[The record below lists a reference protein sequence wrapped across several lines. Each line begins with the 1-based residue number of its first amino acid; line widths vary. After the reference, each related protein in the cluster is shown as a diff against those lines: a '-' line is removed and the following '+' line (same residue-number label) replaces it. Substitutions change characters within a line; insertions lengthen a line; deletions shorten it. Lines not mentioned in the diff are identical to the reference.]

1 MIHYIVAVFTGKRK
15 NPVINERL
23 NDPAYLVKKHL
34 FGIETL
40 EMPDVT
46 KVTFVVS
53 PSENKERDL
62 EVVEYV
68 KNYNNQSGIEI
79 DAYIKDDNLM
89 FSYGSWNDAME
100 RNIEND
106 EHFFLI
112 EDDYFPCSDYFYK
125 PFVEKMVEHDAAYVC
140 QLWSDKFLSRPC
152 AAISNGL
159 MNIEA
164 ARFHHKKF
172 RECLQL
178 RKLKKY
184 ENLGSDQGVIAQINF
199 LDGYTRLAY
208 PICDIAD
215 EYGQPFLAPDNRV
228 FMYGNR
234 VKGIVIKCESFGE
247 VKTEPA
253 TFLRYNQVK
262 KNSPEDVE

>member
-1 MIHYIVAVFTGKRK
+1 MIHYVVAVFTGKRK

-23 NDPAYLVKKHL
+23 LDPSYLVKKHL

-40 EMPDVT
+40 RIPDVT

-53 PSENKERDL
+53 PSDNRTRDQ
-62 EVVEYV
+62 EVVDYV
-68 KNYNNQSGIEI
+68 KNYDNQTDIEI
-79 DAYIKDDNLM
+79 DAYIKSDNLM

-100 RNIEND
+100 KNIEND
-106 EHFFLI
+106 DHFFLI
-112 EDDYFPCSDYFYK
+112 EDDYFPCADYFYK
-125 PFVEKMVEHDAAYVC
+125 PFVEKMLENDAAYVC

-159 MNIEA
+159 MNIDA
-164 ARFHHKKF
+164 ARFHYKKF

-184 ENLGSDQGVIAQINF
+184 ENIGSEQGVIAQINF
-199 LDGYTRLAY
+199 LDGYIRLAY

-234 VKGIVIKCESFGE
+234 TKGIVIKCESFGE
-247 VKTEPA
+247 VKTESA
-253 TFLRYNQVK
+253 TFLRYNKVEK
-262 KNSPEDVE
+262 DNSEEIE

>member
-15 NPVINERL
+15 NAVVNHRL
-23 NDPAYLVKKHL
+23 SDPCYFVKKHL

-40 EMPDVT
+40 KMPDVT

-53 PSENKERDL
+53 PSEDRSRDQSVVDYVNSYDNKT
-62 EVVEYV
+62 
-68 KNYNNQSGIEI
+68 GIEI
-79 DAYIKDDNLM
+79 TSYIKNDNLL

-100 RNIEND
+100 KNIDGD

-112 EDDYFPCSDYFYK
+112 EDDYFPCADSFYK
-125 PFVEKMVEHDAAYVC
+125 PFVQRMAETDAAYVC

-159 MNIEA
+159 LNIEA
-164 ARFHHKKF
+164 ARVHHKKF

-178 RKLKKY
+178 RNLKKY
-184 ENLGSDQGVIAQINF
+184 ENIGSEQGVIAQINF
-199 LDGYTRLAY
+199 LDGYTKLAY

-215 EYGQPFLAPDNRV
+215 EYGQPFLSPENRV
-228 FMYGNR
+228 FMYGNKT
-234 VKGIVIKCESFGE
+234 KGIVIKCESFGE
-247 VKTEPA
+247 VKTEA
-253 TFLRYNQVK
+253 ETFLRYNQIK
-262 KNSPEDVE
+262 KSGSKESE